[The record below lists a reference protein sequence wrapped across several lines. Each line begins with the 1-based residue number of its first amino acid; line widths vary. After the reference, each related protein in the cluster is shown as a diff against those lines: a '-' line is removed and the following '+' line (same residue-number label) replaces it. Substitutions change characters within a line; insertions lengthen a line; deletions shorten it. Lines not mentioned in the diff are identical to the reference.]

1 MLAGEMKLDAARDE
15 LKAARFFSHL
25 LHQEQARPQYADEG
39 FRYIFQAFLNAM
51 YMVEERIKNQVL
63 PILDPQGRMD
73 QMELENTFNHL
84 RRMWSA
90 TLTPEEM
97 SIWRSMWAMRRF
109 EVHQGRT
116 ERVQTAEAMPA
127 RPLSDSP
134 IPSERGWAFA
144 VPYIDVYQAQGPG
157 FYVNDQA
164 HRHSYSELVQVT
176 VRVHRFTAHEQREVV
191 EMSAATVTLLQ
202 RLVDHFERLYPTKED
217 HIEGT
222 DRAQ

>member
-1 MLAGEMKLDAARDE
+1 MLAGEMRLDAARDE

-25 LHQEQARPQYADEG
+25 LRQEQARPQYADEG
-39 FRYIFQAFLNAM
+39 FRHFFQAFLNAM

-73 QMELENTFNHL
+73 QVELENTFNHL
-84 RRMWSA
+84 RRTWNA
-90 TLTPEEM
+90 TLIPEEM

-109 EVHQGRT
+109 ERT

-127 RPLSDSP
+127 RPHGDSTSF
-134 IPSERGWAFA
+134 SEHSWAFA
-144 VPYIDVYQAQGPG
+144 APYIDVYQAQGPG

-164 HRHSYSELVQVT
+164 HRHPYSELVQVT

-191 EMSAATVTLLQ
+191 EMSAATVALLH
-202 RLVDHFERLYPTKED
+202 RLIDHFERLYPTKED